1 VKFRQYQ
8 NGSPNYFLSNNW
20 WQGNNLCQAIEIYA
34 IQYDNRGLKVVAKIR
49 EQGSARMTRQEA
61 IGDGEDM
68 SAESPGS
75 QLLAASMEP
84 SHWSQNHGPTIIAIA
99 MFTLIVGYG
108 VIFFNSATTED
119 FTRPLVPNNFV
130 PDEDGLNEAD
140 PKSAPSTNESPQT
153 AEPNKT
159 PDGSSNPTPS

>member
-1 VKFRQYQ
+1 
-8 NGSPNYFLSNNW
+8 
-20 WQGNNLCQAIEIYA
+20 
-34 IQYDNRGLKVVAKIR
+34 
-49 EQGSARMTRQEA
+49 MTRQEA

-68 SAESPGS
+68 SAESPGT
-75 QLLAASMEP
+75 QLLAASTEP

-130 PDEDGLNEAD
+130 PDEDGESEIDTKSEPPTSEPAQTGESSKTPAD
-140 PKSAPSTNESPQT
+140 SSAP
-153 AEPNKT
+153 
-159 PDGSSNPTPS
+159 NPS